1 MPVNPGIFV
10 AAAIR
15 RTDRKIVR
23 QLRSAGATSTNR
35 ATEVEPWSW
44 LSRRRL
50 HRLEEV
56 GALRRAGGR
65 LYLDEERWESH
76 RRMKRTFG
84 LAVGGAFTVVA
95 LLLWLLSGSK
105 P

>member
-23 QLRSAGATSTNR
+23 QLLSAGATSAGS
-35 ATEVEPWSW
+35 ATVVEPWSR

-50 HRLEEV
+50 RHLEEV
-56 GALRRAGGR
+56 GALRRAGRR
-65 LYLDEERWESH
+65 LYLDEERWESR

-84 LAVGGAFTVVA
+84 LAVGGALTAVA
-95 LLLWLLSGSK
+95 LLLWALSGSK